1 MYEMCLDLF
10 SIEKIFTEQHF
21 FLLHKIKC
29 ILILIF
35 INFNFCSMSGK
46 QIQKVY
52 NFINLLGSC
61 DKNVSVLRYDVLASS
76 IKAKKVSFDLMNH
89 KSTNYDSYESEDNKS
104 QNENE
109 IIFTLTFVERHK
121 KDKKE
126 QNEITQKVSFES
138 FQNEM
143 SQD

>member
-1 MYEMCLDLF
+1 
-10 SIEKIFTEQHF
+10 
-21 FLLHKIKC
+21 
-29 ILILIF
+29 
-35 INFNFCSMSGK
+35 MSGK

-143 SQD
+143 NQD